1 MPLHREGIENVRL
14 FTLPDGIAADGSCAA
29 ISAAVLVTWRSPW
42 AGMLHQ
48 AYVNGHFA
56 GVTIDAGQRQLV
68 VQPPGSFQSAVCV
81 EVVAVEPKDAQIDFA
96 DELDPSV
103 TSGRVRLSI
112 LRSQTLP
119 LGGTVDVYFDNGTG
133 QIDYNTRLNASP
145 IVIWPYFQD
154 KAGFGMAQFGGA
166 DFGYD
171 SAACVGFGKGSFANG
186 PFGMDA
192 DTVEWISPLL
202 PLGRYRFAVKIRD
215 SCGSES
221 AASETVPIAVVPPAK
236 PATALSIAAFDA
248 QTNQLTLRISDE

>member
-1 MPLHREGIENVRL
+1 MPFHREGIENVRL

-29 ISAAVLVTWRSPW
+29 VSAAVLVTWRSSW

-48 AYVNGHFA
+48 AYVNGRFA
-56 GVTIDAGQRQLV
+56 GATIDADQRQLV

-81 EVVAVEPKDAQIDFA
+81 EVVAVEAKDAHTDFA
-96 DELDPSV
+96 NELDPPP
-103 TSGRVRLSI
+103 TSGRVRLCI

-119 LGGTVDVYFDNGTG
+119 LGGAADVYFDKGTG
-133 QIDYNTRLNASP
+133 QIDYSAPLNASP
-145 IVIWPYFQD
+145 IAIWPCFQD
-154 KAGFGMAQFGGA
+154 KAGFGMAQFGRA

-192 DTVEWISPLL
+192 DMVEWISPLL

-215 SCGSES
+215 AYGNES
-221 AASETVPIAVVPPAK
+221 AASETVPIAVVPPAQ
-236 PATALSIAAFDA
+236 PAAALSIAAFDA
-248 QTNQLTLRISDE
+248 QTNQLTLRVSDE